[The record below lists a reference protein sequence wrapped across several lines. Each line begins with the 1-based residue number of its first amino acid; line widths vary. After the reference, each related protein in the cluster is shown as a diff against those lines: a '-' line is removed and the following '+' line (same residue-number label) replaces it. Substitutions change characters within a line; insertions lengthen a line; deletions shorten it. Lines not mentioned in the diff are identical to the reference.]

1 MARITLGR
9 QSVELSQIHE
19 IRVVQPEFSRR
30 VAGSVAVV
38 ASGALALLARE
49 VVGLPALTAI
59 LLFAGSVVVGGA
71 LLGSAVSG
79 QVCLD
84 IEYQGGRV
92 SRLDCISR
100 LHAEQMKA
108 DLLRRMQ
115 EQ

>member
-9 QSVELSQIHE
+9 QSVELSQINE
-19 IRVVQPEFSRR
+19 IRVARPDFARYL
-30 VAGSVAVV
+30 AGSVAVV
-38 ASGALALLARE
+38 ASGALALIARE
-49 VVGLPALTAI
+49 AVGLSAWTAI

-71 LLGSAVSG
+71 LLGAAVSG
-79 QVCLD
+79 RVCLD